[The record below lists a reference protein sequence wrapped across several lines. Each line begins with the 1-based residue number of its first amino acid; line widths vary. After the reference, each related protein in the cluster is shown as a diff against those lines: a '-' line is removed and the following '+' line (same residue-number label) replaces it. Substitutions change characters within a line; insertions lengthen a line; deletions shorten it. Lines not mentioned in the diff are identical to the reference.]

1 MGSRAARAIGFIEI
15 LGYLMISFP
24 DMFHSSTT
32 FAAAQVSTFMWL
44 VEQSIWV
51 GIAACAG
58 GGMLT
63 GVLLMRRVKQK
74 SFPGKEAEQLFMDDM
89 GERLQQKDFQG
100 AEELCDDPAVWNK
113 AIPQLALIAL
123 QNRELPLKK
132 IQQIVGERFE
142 RDILSGLENLNSW
155 VGTSIKTAPQL
166 GLLGTV
172 LGMINAFA
180 KIAGAAASG
189 VDPKELSADIS
200 FALWTTAAG
209 MAISIPLIVLQGAAQ
224 SKIKKL
230 AESVDEGTGEFFD
243 QLAASRK

>member
-1 MGSRAARAIGFIEI
+1 
-15 LGYLMISFP
+15 MISFP
-24 DMFHSSTT
+24 DVFSSSLT
-32 FAAAQVSTFMWL
+32 FAAAEVSTFMWL

-51 GIAACAG
+51 GIAICAA

-74 SFPGKEAEQLFMDDM
+74 SFPGKEAEQLFLDDISDLL
-89 GERLQQKDFQG
+89 EKRDYEG
-100 AEELCDDPAVWNK
+100 AEQLCDDPAVWNK
-113 AIPQLALIAL
+113 ALPQLALIAL
-123 QNRELPLKK
+123 QNRDLPMKK
-132 IQQIVGERFE
+132 IQQTVGERFE
-142 RDILSGLENLNSW
+142 RDILSSLENLNSW

-209 MAISIPLIVLQGAAQ
+209 MAISIPLIVIQGAAQ
-224 SKIKKL
+224 TKIKKL
-230 AESVDEGTGEFFD
+230 AESIDEGTGMFFD

>member
-1 MGSRAARAIGFIEI
+1 
-15 LGYLMISFP
+15 MISFP
-24 DMFHSSTT
+24 DAFHTPLT
-32 FAAAQVSTFMWL
+32 FAAPQVSTFMWL
-44 VEQSIWV
+44 VEQSIWI

-58 GGMLT
+58 GGMLA
-63 GVLLMRRVKQK
+63 GILLMRRVKQK
-74 SFPGKEAEQLFMDDM
+74 SFPGKEAERLFMDDM
-89 GERLQQKDFQG
+89 GEHLDKRDYEG
-100 AEELCDDPAVWNK
+100 AEQLCDDPAVWSK
-113 AIPQLALIAL
+113 ALPQLALIAL
-123 QNRELPLKK
+123 QNRELPFKK

-142 RDILSGLENLNSW
+142 RDILSSLENLNSW

-224 SKIKKL
+224 TRIKKL
-230 AESVDEGTGEFFD
+230 SESIDEGTGEFFD
-243 QLAASRK
+243 QFAASRK